1 MNLKKNITIS
11 ENGFL
16 FDGTTG
22 DSYSVNRTAT
32 EMMKQLE
39 EGKSEEEICEYITRL
54 FEVEPYIVER
64 HYFEF
69 TNLLRHLHL
78 VE

>member
-22 DSYSVNRTAT
+22 DSYSVNATAT
-32 EMMKQLE
+32 EMMQLIK
-39 EGKSEEEICEYITRL
+39 EGKSEEEISAEIVRK
-54 FEVEPYIVER
+54 FEVEPYMVER

-69 TNLLRHLHL
+69 TNLLRHLNL
-78 VE
+78 LD

>member
-22 DSYSVNRTAT
+22 DSYSVNATAT
-32 EMMKQLE
+32 EMMQLIKD
-39 EGKSEEEICEYITRL
+39 GKSEEEICADIVRK
-54 FEVEPYIVER
+54 FEVEPFMVER

-69 TNLLRHLHL
+69 TNLLRHLSL
-78 VE
+78 ID